1 MLITYSGHLIADC
14 PRHQV
19 INRAG
24 EKISPLAV
32 EHALLAACIG
42 PEAPDEPPTAPLG
55 TAPTTAPTAALG
67 TAPDP
72 APTTAPD
79 TVPDTA
85 PTTAPGTAPTTAPG
99 TARRPAGELYG
110 WVREVLAFAAPHEE
124 LGEAVGVAVVCE
136 SGRTVTLA
144 QVRSISNGLMVPD
157 LMIRLMTR
165 LMAPLMIP
173 LMTSLMTPLIRS
185 GAPRARTACS
195 RVGGCPRCS

>member
-42 PEAPDEPPTAPLG
+42 PEAPDEPPTA
-55 TAPTTAPTAALG
+55 ALG
-67 TAPDP
+67 TAPD
-72 APTTAPD
+72 
-79 TVPDTA
+79 TA
-85 PTTAPGTAPTTAPG
+85 PTAAPG

-157 LMIRLMTR
+157 LRIRLMIH
-165 LMAPLMIP
+165 LMRP

>member
-1 MLITYSGHLIADC
+1 LLITYSGHLIADC

-55 TAPTTAPTAALG
+55 TAPTMV
-67 TAPDP
+67 
-72 APTTAPD
+72 PTTAPD
-79 TVPDTA
+79 TATTTA
-85 PTTAPGTAPTTAPG
+85 TTTAPGSAPG

-144 QVRSISNGLMVPD
+144 QVRSTSNGLMVPD
-157 LMIRLMTR
+157 LRI
-165 LMAPLMIP
+165 PLMIP
-173 LMTSLMTPLIRS
+173 LMRPLMISLMTPLIRF

>member
-42 PEAPDEPPTAPLG
+42 PEAPDEPPTA
-55 TAPTTAPTAALG
+55 ALG
-67 TAPDP
+67 TVPN
-72 APTTAPD
+72 TAPD
-79 TVPDTA
+79 TASDTAPTTA
-85 PTTAPGTAPTTAPG
+85 PTTAPGTAP
-99 TARRPAGELYG
+99 RPAGELYG

-144 QVRSISNGLMVPD
+144 QVRSIL
-157 LMIRLMTR
+157 
-165 LMAPLMIP
+165 
-173 LMTSLMTPLIRS
+173 
-185 GAPRARTACS
+185 
-195 RVGGCPRCS
+195 

>member
-1 MLITYSGHLIADC
+1 MPPPSSDCGLLITYSGHLIADC

-55 TAPTTAPTAALG
+55 TAP
-67 TAPDP
+67 
-72 APTTAPD
+72 
-79 TVPDTA
+79 DTA
-85 PTTAPGTAPTTAPG
+85 PTTAPE

-157 LMIRLMTR
+157 LMIRLMTP
-165 LMAPLMIP
+165 LMVPDLRIRLMIP
-173 LMTSLMTPLIRS
+173 LMRPLMISLMTPLIRF

>member
-1 MLITYSGHLIADC
+1 LLITYSGHLIADC

-42 PEAPDEPPTAPLG
+42 PEAPDEPPTAALG
-55 TAPTTAPTAALG
+55 TAPTPAL
-67 TAPDP
+67 DM
-72 APTTAPD
+72 
-79 TVPDTA
+79 A
-85 PTTAPGTAPTTAPG
+85 PTTAPGTAPG

-144 QVRSISNGLMVPD
+144 QVCSAFNGLMVPD
-157 LMIRLMTR
+157 LMIRLMI
-165 LMAPLMIP
+165 PLMTS

>member
-42 PEAPDEPPTAPLG
+42 PEAPDEPPTAALG
-55 TAPTTAPTAALG
+55 TAPTSALG
-67 TAPDP
+67 M
-72 APTTAPD
+72 
-79 TVPDTA
+79 
-85 PTTAPGTAPTTAPG
+85 APTTAPG

-144 QVRSISNGLMVPD
+144 QVRSTSNGLMVPD
-157 LMIRLMTR
+157 LRI
-165 LMAPLMIP
+165 PLMIP
-173 LMTSLMTPLIRS
+173 LMTSLMTPLMTPLIRS